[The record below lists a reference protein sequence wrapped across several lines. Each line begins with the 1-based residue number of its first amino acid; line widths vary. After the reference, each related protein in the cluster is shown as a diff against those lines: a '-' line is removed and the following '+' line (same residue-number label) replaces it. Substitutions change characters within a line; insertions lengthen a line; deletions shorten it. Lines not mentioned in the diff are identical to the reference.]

1 MPYRCLYVWV
11 EGVHDTR
18 FFRRVVQPL
27 IGSLYDWMEVIEY
40 AEEEKLWKRSYL
52 HSIRSIPDA
61 SYIYVTDLDSS
72 APCVTAKKER
82 VRDRMSQVETDRV
95 MVVVPEIEGW
105 YLAGLDAEQ
114 SARLGIDEPGSTDQ
128 ITKEDFKEL
137 RPRGYD
143 SNREFML
150 AILECFSVEVARTKN
165 ASFDYF
171 CRKFLPAEAR

>member
-1 MPYRCLYVWV
+1 MPYRCLYIWV

-27 IGSLYDWMEVIEY
+27 IGNLYDWMEVIQY
-40 AEEEKLWKRSYL
+40 AEEEKRWKRSYL

-61 SYIYVTDLDSS
+61 SYIYVTDLNSS
-72 APCVTAKKER
+72 AACVTAKKAD
-82 VRDRMSQVETDRV
+82 VRDRLSRV
-95 MVVVPEIEGW
+95 QANRIAVVVPEIEGW
-105 YLAGLDAEQ
+105 YLAGLNAEH

-137 RPRGYD
+137 RPRGFD

-150 AILECFSVEVARTKN
+150 AILDCYSVETARAKN

-171 CRKFLPAEAR
+171 CRKFLPAEAQ

>member
-27 IGSLYDWMEVIEY
+27 IGDLYDWMEVIQY
-40 AEEEKLWKRSYL
+40 AEEEKQWKRSYL
-52 HSIRSIPDA
+52 HSIRSIPGA
-61 SYIYVTDLDSS
+61 SYVYVTDINA

-82 VRDRMSQVETDRV
+82 VRGRVRHVDADRV

-105 YLAGLDAEQ
+105 YLAGLNAEH

-137 RPRGYD
+137 RPRGFD
-143 SNREFML
+143 SNRLFML
-150 AILECFSVEVARTKN
+150 EVLSCFSVETARAKN
-165 ASFDYF
+165 RSFDYF
-171 CRKFLPAEAR
+171 CRKFLPAEAQ